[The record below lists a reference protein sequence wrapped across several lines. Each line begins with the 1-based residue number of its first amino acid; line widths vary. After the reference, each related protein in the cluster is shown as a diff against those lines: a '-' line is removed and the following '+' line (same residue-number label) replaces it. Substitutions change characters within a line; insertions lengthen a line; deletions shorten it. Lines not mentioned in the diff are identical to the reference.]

1 MMPELPEVECVRRG
15 LQRARLRAPVRE
27 IWRSD
32 KPLRIGATW
41 RVENLAVLRGATP
54 SRVGRRGKYILWDF
68 GADDRSP
75 ALLVHLGMT
84 GRLRVVEQ
92 GTSWLP
98 HTHIVL
104 RFDDGREV
112 HFVDPRRFGGVRA
125 GARSM
130 LLAEPPLS
138 ELGPEPLSRR
148 FDGDVLARRAGDSTR
163 AIRDVLLDQTVVA
176 GVGNIYVSEALFE
189 AGVHPLV
196 AARRLRESAWDR
208 VATSVRSVL
217 ARGIDN
223 GGTTLRDYRGTG
235 DDPGRNQHALHV
247 YGRGGEPCSRCRT
260 TLVAFVHGGRSGAY
274 CPRCQPRA
282 RGRIA

>member
-1 MMPELPEVECVRRG
+1 MPELPEVECVRRG

-27 IWRSD
+27 IWRSK

-41 RVENLAVLRGATP
+41 RVENLDALAGATP

-68 GADDRSP
+68 GSGARSP

-84 GRLRVVEQ
+84 GRLRVVVK
-92 GTSWLP
+92 GTARLP

-104 RFDDGREV
+104 RFEDDREV

-125 GARSM
+125 GARSL
-130 LLAEPPLS
+130 LLAEPPLC
-138 ELGPEPLSRR
+138 ELGPEPLDDG
-148 FDGDVLARRAGDSTR
+148 FDGEVLAAAAGDSKR
-163 AIRDVLLDQTVVA
+163 AIRDVLLDQSVVA

-196 AARRLRESAWDR
+196 SARRLRPSAWAR
-208 VATSVRSVL
+208 VAASVRSVL
-217 ARGIDN
+217 TRGIEN

-235 DDPGRNQHALHV
+235 DDPGSNQDALHV
-247 YGRGGEPCSRCRT
+247 YGRGGEPCSRCGS
-260 TLVAFVHGGRSGAY
+260 TLIAFVHGGRSGAF
-274 CPRCQPRA
+274 CPRCQPRP